1 MNDFYVNKNADEHDN
16 HEVHCEGCIFPPDV
30 RSREMLGRFNTSQEA
45 VIAAQR
51 KYARVDG
58 CWFCCPES
66 HKC

>member
-1 MNDFYVNKNADEHDN
+1 MNDFYINKNADEHDN
-16 HEVHCEGCIFPPDV
+16 HEVHRNDCIFLPSPHN
-30 RSREMLGRFNTSQEA
+30 REMLGCFNTSQKA

-58 CWFCCPES
+58 GWFCCPES